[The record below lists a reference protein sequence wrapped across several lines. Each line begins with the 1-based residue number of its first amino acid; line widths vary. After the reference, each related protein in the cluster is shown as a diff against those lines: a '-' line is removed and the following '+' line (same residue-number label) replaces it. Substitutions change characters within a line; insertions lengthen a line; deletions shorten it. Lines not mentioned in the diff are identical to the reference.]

1 MITFFKKNKK
11 IIVNTIILLLIFL
24 LISFVSLLILQVFGI
39 VCFDD
44 GIKINAELFDAF
56 KTSWYG
62 NLIILAAQVV
72 LTTLLCFVPG
82 FSMAFIMLIQALFD
96 SVWQAFFIA
105 FTGVMLSSLIMYL
118 TGRFGGYR
126 LCKKILGEKDCER
139 ASQLLNNKG
148 AVFFPLMM
156 MFPMFPDDAL
166 VMVAGT
172 LKMSLKWFIPSI
184 VFGRGIG
191 IVTIVFGLGSI
202 PYDKFT
208 TPWHWIIFIGV
219 CAILVVTVFYL
230 AYRFNKYLEKRN
242 SKGENDESTDKT

>member
-1 MITFFKKNKK
+1 
-11 IIVNTIILLLIFL
+11 
-24 LISFVSLLILQVFGI
+24 LILWAFDV
-39 VCFDD
+39 VYLDD
-44 GIKINAELFDAF
+44 GIQINVEMFERF
-56 KTSWYG
+56 CSSWYG
-62 NLIILAAQVV
+62 NLIILGVQVV

-82 FSMAFIMLIQALFD
+82 FSMAFIMLIQALYA

-126 LCKKILGEKDCER
+126 LCKKILGDKDCER
-139 ASQLLNNKG
+139 ASELLNNKG

-172 LKMSLKWFIPSI
+172 LRMSLKWFIPSI

-191 IVTIVFGLGSI
+191 VLTIVFGLGTV

-208 TPWHWIIFIGV
+208 TPWHWIGFIGV
-219 CAILVVTVFYL
+219 CAVFLVTVFYL

-242 SKGENDESTDKT
+242 KKED

>member
-1 MITFFKKNKK
+1 MRGFLLKNKK
-11 IIVNTIILLLIFL
+11 LILNAIILLMIFL
-24 LISFVSLLILQVFGI
+24 LISLVSLLILWAFDI
-39 VCFDD
+39 VYLDD
-44 GIKINAELFDAF
+44 GIQINVEMFERF
-56 KTSWYG
+56 RSSWYG
-62 NLIILAAQVV
+62 NLIILAVQVV

-82 FSMAFIMLIQALFD
+82 FSMAFIMLVQALFA

-126 LCKKILGEKDCER
+126 LCKKILGDKDCER
-139 ASQLLNNKG
+139 ASELLNNKG

-172 LKMSLKWFIPSI
+172 LRMSLKWFIPSI

-191 IVTIVFGLGSI
+191 VVTIVFGLGTI

-208 TPWHWIIFIGV
+208 TPWHWIGFIALG
-219 CAILVVTVFYL
+219 AAFVVTVFYL

-242 SKGENDESTDKT
+242 NKEV

>member
-1 MITFFKKNKK
+1 MTFLEKNKK
-11 IIVNTIILLLIFL
+11 LILNTLSLILLFAV
-24 LISFVSLLILQVFGI
+24 ISFVSLLVLYAFDI
-39 VCFDD
+39 VYFDD
-44 GIKINAELFDAF
+44 GINISIELFDDF
-56 KTSWYG
+56 KSFWYG
-62 NLIILAAQVV
+62 KLIILVAQVV

-82 FSMAFIMLIQALFD
+82 FSMAFIMLIQVLFD
-96 SVWQAFFIA
+96 SVWEAFFIA

-118 TGRFGGYR
+118 TGRFGSYR
-126 LCKKILGEKDCER
+126 LCKRILGEKDCER
-139 ASQLLNNKG
+139 ASELLNHKG

-219 CAILVVTVFYL
+219 CAIFVVAVFYL
-230 AYRFNKYLEKRN
+230 AYRFNKYLESRNDKAKREEDAEQ
-242 SKGENDESTDKT
+242 K

>member
-1 MITFFKKNKK
+1 MIEFFKKNKK
-11 IIVNTIILLLIFL
+11 LIVNIIFLLMIFL
-24 LISFVSLLILQVFGI
+24 LISLVSLLILCAFDI
-39 VCFDD
+39 VYFDD
-44 GIKINAELFDAF
+44 GINMNIELFDRF
-56 KTSWYG
+56 KNSWYG
-62 NLIILAAQVV
+62 SLVVLLVQVV

-82 FSMAFIMLIQALFD
+82 FSMAFILLVQALFD
-96 SVWQAFFIA
+96 SLWQSFAIA
-105 FTGVMLSSLIMYL
+105 FSGVMLSSLIMYL

-139 ASQLLNNKG
+139 ASMLLNNKG

-172 LKMSLKWFIPSI
+172 LRMSLKWFIPSI

-191 IVTIVFGLGSI
+191 IVTIIFGLGTI

-219 CAILVVTVFYL
+219 CAVFVVTVFYL

-242 SKGENDESTDKT
+242 KKED

>member
-1 MITFFKKNKK
+1 VRGFLLKNKK
-11 IIVNTIILLLIFL
+11 LILNAIILLMIFL
-24 LISFVSLLILQVFGI
+24 LISLVSLLILWAFDV
-39 VCFDD
+39 VYLDD
-44 GIKINAELFDAF
+44 GIQINVEMFERF
-56 KTSWYG
+56 CSSWYG
-62 NLIILAAQVV
+62 NLIILGVQVV

-82 FSMAFIMLIQALFD
+82 FSMAFIMLIQALYA

-126 LCKKILGEKDCER
+126 LCKKILGDKDCER
-139 ASQLLNNKG
+139 ASELLNNKG

-172 LKMSLKWFIPSI
+172 LKRSLKWFVPSI

-219 CAILVVTVFYL
+219 CAVGVVTVFYL

-242 SKGENDESTDKT
+242 GKGD

>member
-1 MITFFKKNKK
+1 MIAFFKKNKK
-11 IIVNTIILLLIFL
+11 TIFNAIALLLIFL
-24 LISFVSLLILQVFGI
+24 VISAVSLVIFCAFGI
-39 VCFDD
+39 VYFDD
-44 GIKINAELFDAF
+44 GIKINAELFAVF
-56 KTSWYG
+56 KSSWYG

-96 SVWQAFFIA
+96 SLWQAFFIA

-118 TGRFGGYR
+118 AGRFGGYR
-126 LCKKILGEKDCER
+126 LCKRLMGEKDAER
-139 ASQLLNNKG
+139 ASHLLNKKG
-148 AVFFPLMM
+148 VVFFPLMM

-208 TPWHWIIFIGV
+208 TPWHWIIFIGG
-219 CAILVVTVFYL
+219 CAVLVIAVFFL
-230 AYRFNKYLEKRN
+230 AYKFNRYLEKR
-242 SKGENDESTDKT
+242 SDRE

>member
-1 MITFFKKNKK
+1 M
-11 IIVNTIILLLIFL
+11 IFL
-24 LISFVSLLILQVFGI
+24 LISLVSLLILLAFGV
-39 VCFDD
+39 VCIDD
-44 GIKINAELFDAF
+44 GIQINVEMFERF
-56 KTSWYG
+56 RSSWYG
-62 NLIILAAQVV
+62 NLIILGAQVV

-82 FSMAFIMLIQALFD
+82 FSMAFIMLVQALYA

-139 ASQLLNNKG
+139 ASELLNNKG

-172 LKMSLKWFIPSI
+172 LRMSLKWFIPSI

-191 IVTIVFGLGSI
+191 VLTIVFGLGTV

-208 TPWHWIIFIGV
+208 TPWHWIGFIGV
-219 CAILVVTVFYL
+219 CTVFLVTVFYL

-242 SKGENDESTDKT
+242 KKED

>member
-1 MITFFKKNKK
+1 MRGFLKKNKK
-11 IIVNTIILLLIFL
+11 LIVNAIILLMIFL
-24 LISFVSLLILQVFGI
+24 LISLVSLLILWAFDV
-39 VCFDD
+39 VYLDD
-44 GIKINAELFDAF
+44 GIQINIEMFERF
-56 KTSWYG
+56 RSSWYG
-62 NLIILAAQVV
+62 NLIILGVQVV

-82 FSMAFIMLIQALFD
+82 FSMAFIILVQTLYA
-96 SVWQAFFIA
+96 SVWQAFFVA

-126 LCKKILGEKDCER
+126 LCRRILGDKDCER
-139 ASQLLNNKG
+139 ASELLNHKG

-156 MFPMFPDDAL
+156 MLPMFPDDAL

-172 LKMSLKWFIPSI
+172 LRMSLKWFIPSI

-191 IVTIVFGLGSI
+191 VVTIVFGLGTV

-208 TPWHWIIFIGV
+208 TPWHWIGFISA
-219 CAILVVTVFYL
+219 CAVFLVAVFYS

-242 SKGENDESTDKT
+242 KKED

>member
-1 MITFFKKNKK
+1 MVAFFRKNKK
-11 IIVNTIILLLIFL
+11 TIINTIILLLIFL
-24 LISFVSLLILQVFGI
+24 IISFVSLLILQAFGV
-39 VCFDD
+39 VCYDD
-44 GIKINAELFDAF
+44 GELQINAEMFDKF

-72 LTTLLCFVPG
+72 LTTFLCFVPA
-82 FSMAFIMLIQALFD
+82 FSMAFIMLIQVLFD

-105 FTGVMLSSLIMYL
+105 FTGVMLSSFIMYL

-126 LCKKILGEKDCER
+126 LCKKIMGEKDCER
-139 ASQLLNNKG
+139 ASELLNHKG
-148 AVFFPLMM
+148 VVFFPLMM
-156 MFPMFPDDAL
+156 MFPLFPDDAL

-208 TPWHWIIFIGV
+208 TPWHWIVFIGV
-219 CAILVVTVFYL
+219 CAVFIVTVFYL
-230 AYRFNKYLEKRN
+230 AYRFNKYLEKKN
-242 SKGENDESTDKT
+242 QETDK

>member
-1 MITFFKKNKK
+1 MVEFFKKNKK
-11 IIVNTIILLLIFL
+11 LIVNIILLLMIFL
-24 LISFVSLLILQVFGI
+24 LISLISLFVLWAFDI
-39 VCFDD
+39 VYFDD
-44 GIKINAELFDAF
+44 GININIELFDRF
-56 KTSWYG
+56 KHSWYG
-62 NLIILAAQVV
+62 SLIVLLAQVV

-82 FSMAFIMLIQALFD
+82 FSMAFILLVQALFD
-96 SVWQAFFIA
+96 SLWQSFAIA

-139 ASQLLNNKG
+139 ASTLLNNKG

-172 LKMSLKWFIPSI
+172 LKMSLKWFVPSI
-184 VFGRGIG
+184 LLGRGIG
-191 IVTIVFGLGSI
+191 IVTIIFGLGTI

-219 CAILVVTVFYL
+219 CAVFVVTVFYL

-242 SKGENDESTDKT
+242 KKED

>member
-1 MITFFKKNKK
+1 MRGFLVKNKK
-11 IIVNTIILLLIFL
+11 LILNTIILLMIFL
-24 LISFVSLLILQVFGI
+24 LISLVSLLILLAFGV
-39 VCFDD
+39 VCIDD
-44 GIKINAELFDAF
+44 GIQINVEMFERF
-56 KTSWYG
+56 RSSWYG
-62 NLIILAAQVV
+62 NLIILGAQVV

-82 FSMAFIMLIQALFD
+82 FSMAFIMLVQALYA

-139 ASQLLNNKG
+139 ASELLNNKG

-172 LKMSLKWFIPSI
+172 LRMSLKWFIPSI

-191 IVTIVFGLGSI
+191 VVTIVFGLGAV

-208 TPWHWIIFIGV
+208 TPWHWIVFISA
-219 CAILVVTVFYL
+219 CALFLVSVFYA

-242 SKGENDESTDKT
+242 KKED

>member
-1 MITFFKKNKK
+1 MRGFLVKNKK
-11 IIVNTIILLLIFL
+11 LILNAIILLMIFL
-24 LISFVSLLILQVFGI
+24 LISLVSLLILWAFDV
-39 VCFDD
+39 VYLDD
-44 GIKINAELFDAF
+44 GIQINIEMFERF
-56 KTSWYG
+56 RSSWYG
-62 NLIILAAQVV
+62 NLIILGVQVV

-82 FSMAFIMLIQALFD
+82 FSMAFIMLVQALYA
-96 SVWQAFFIA
+96 SVWQAFLIA
-105 FTGVMLSSLIMYL
+105 FAGVMLSSLIMYL

-139 ASQLLNNKG
+139 ASELLNHKG

-172 LKMSLKWFIPSI
+172 LRMSLKWFIPSI

-191 IVTIVFGLGSI
+191 VVTIVFGLGTV

-208 TPWHWIIFIGV
+208 TPWHWIGFISAWAV
-219 CAILVVTVFYL
+219 FLVAVFYA

-242 SKGENDESTDKT
+242 KKED

>member
-1 MITFFKKNKK
+1 MIEFFKKNKK
-11 IIVNTIILLLIFL
+11 LIVNIIILLLIFL
-24 LISFVSLLILQVFGI
+24 LISLISLFVLWAFDI
-39 VCFDD
+39 VYFDD
-44 GIKINAELFDAF
+44 GINMNIELFDRF
-56 KTSWYG
+56 KNSWYG
-62 NLIILAAQVV
+62 SLIVLLVQVV

-82 FSMAFIMLIQALFD
+82 FSMAFILLVQALFD
-96 SVWQAFFIA
+96 SLWQSFFIA

-118 TGRFGGYR
+118 TGRFGGYK

-139 ASQLLNNKG
+139 ASTLLNNKG

-184 VFGRGIG
+184 VLGRGIG
-191 IVTIVFGLGSI
+191 IVTIIFGLGTI

-208 TPWHWIIFIGV
+208 TPWHWIIFISV
-219 CAILVVTVFYL
+219 CAVFVVTVFYL
-230 AYRFNKYLEKRN
+230 AYRFNKYLENRN
-242 SKGENDESTDKT
+242 KKED

>member
-1 MITFFKKNKK
+1 MIF
-11 IIVNTIILLLIFL
+11 IV
-24 LISFVSLLILQVFGI
+24 ISLVSLVLLCAFG
-39 VCFDD
+39 VVYFDG
-44 GIKINAELFDAF
+44 GIKINVDTFNVF
-56 KTSWYG
+56 RSSWYG
-62 NLIILAAQVV
+62 NLVILLAQVV

-82 FSMAFIMLIQALFD
+82 FSMAFIILLQTLFD
-96 SVWQAFFIA
+96 SVWQTFIIA
-105 FTGVMLSSLIMYL
+105 FTGVILSSMIMYL

-139 ASQLLNNKG
+139 ASMLLNQKG

-172 LKMSLKWFIPSI
+172 LKMSLKWFVPSI

-191 IVTIVFGLGSI
+191 VVTIVFGLGVI

-208 TPWHWIIFIGV
+208 TPWHWIIFVSV
-219 CAILVVTVFYL
+219 CAIGLLTVFYL

-242 SKGENDESTDKT
+242 KNSKKGE

>member
-1 MITFFKKNKK
+1 MRGFLKKNKK
-11 IIVNTIILLLIFL
+11 LIVNAIILLMIFL
-24 LISFVSLLILQVFGI
+24 LISLVSLLILWAFDV
-39 VCFDD
+39 VYLDD
-44 GIKINAELFDAF
+44 GIRINIEMFERF
-56 KTSWYG
+56 RSSWYG
-62 NLIILAAQVV
+62 NLIILGVQVV

-82 FSMAFIMLIQALFD
+82 FSMAFIMLVQTLYA

-126 LCKKILGEKDCER
+126 LCRRILGDKDCER
-139 ASQLLNNKG
+139 ASELLNHKG

-172 LKMSLKWFIPSI
+172 LRMSLKWFIPSI

-191 IVTIVFGLGSI
+191 VVTIVFGLGTV

-208 TPWHWIIFIGV
+208 TPWHWIGFISAWAV
-219 CAILVVTVFYL
+219 FLVAVFYA
-230 AYRFNKYLEKRN
+230 AYRFNKYLETRN
-242 SKGENDESTDKT
+242 KKED

>member
-1 MITFFKKNKK
+1 MVEFFKKNKK
-11 IIVNTIILLLIFL
+11 LIVNIILLLMIFL
-24 LISFVSLLILQVFGI
+24 LISLISLFVLWAFDI
-39 VCFDD
+39 VYFDD
-44 GIKINAELFDAF
+44 GINMNIELFDRF
-56 KTSWYG
+56 KHSWYG
-62 NLIILAAQVV
+62 SLIVLLAQVV

-82 FSMAFIMLIQALFD
+82 FSMAFILLVQALFD
-96 SVWQAFFIA
+96 SLWQSFAIA

-139 ASQLLNNKG
+139 ASTLLNNKG

-172 LKMSLKWFIPSI
+172 LKMSLKWFVPSI

-191 IVTIVFGLGSI
+191 IVTIIFGLGTI

-219 CAILVVTVFYL
+219 CAVFVVTVFYL

-242 SKGENDESTDKT
+242 KKED

>member
-1 MITFFKKNKK
+1 MRGFLKKNKK
-11 IIVNTIILLLIFL
+11 LIVNAIILLMIFL
-24 LISFVSLLILQVFGI
+24 LISLVSLLILWAFDV
-39 VCFDD
+39 VYLDD
-44 GIKINAELFDAF
+44 GIQINIEMFERF
-56 KTSWYG
+56 RSSWYG
-62 NLIILAAQVV
+62 NLIILGVQVV

-82 FSMAFIMLIQALFD
+82 FSMAFIMLVQALYA
-96 SVWQAFFIA
+96 SVWQAFLIA
-105 FTGVMLSSLIMYL
+105 FAGVMLSSLIMYL

-139 ASQLLNNKG
+139 ASELLNHKG

-172 LKMSLKWFIPSI
+172 LRMSLKWFIPSI

-191 IVTIVFGLGSI
+191 VVTIVFGLGTV

-208 TPWHWIIFIGV
+208 TPWHWIGFISAWAV
-219 CAILVVTVFYL
+219 FLVAVFYA

-242 SKGENDESTDKT
+242 KKED

>member
-1 MITFFKKNKK
+1 MRGFLVKNKK
-11 IIVNTIILLLIFL
+11 LILNTIILLMIFL
-24 LISFVSLLILQVFGI
+24 LISLVSLLILLAFGV
-39 VCFDD
+39 VCIDD
-44 GIKINAELFDAF
+44 GIQINVEMFERF
-56 KTSWYG
+56 RSSWYG
-62 NLIILAAQVV
+62 NLIILGAQVV

-82 FSMAFIMLIQALFD
+82 FSMAFIMLVQALFE
-96 SVWQAFFIA
+96 SVWQSFFIA

-139 ASQLLNNKG
+139 ASELLNNKG

-172 LKMSLKWFIPSI
+172 LRMSLKWFIPSI
-184 VFGRGIG
+184 VFG
-191 IVTIVFGLGSI
+191 LGAV

-208 TPWHWIIFIGV
+208 TPWHWIGFISA
-219 CAILVVTVFYL
+219 CALFLVAVFYA

-242 SKGENDESTDKT
+242 KKED

>member
-1 MITFFKKNKK
+1 MRGFLKKNKK
-11 IIVNTIILLLIFL
+11 LIVNAIILLMIFL
-24 LISFVSLLILQVFGI
+24 LISLVSLLILWAFDV
-39 VCFDD
+39 VYLDD
-44 GIKINAELFDAF
+44 GIRINIEMFERF
-56 KTSWYG
+56 RSSWYG
-62 NLIILAAQVV
+62 NLIILGVQVV

-82 FSMAFIMLIQALFD
+82 FSMAFIILVQTLYA
-96 SVWQAFFIA
+96 SVWQAFFVA

-126 LCKKILGEKDCER
+126 LCRRILGDKDCER
-139 ASQLLNNKG
+139 ASELLNHKG

-172 LKMSLKWFIPSI
+172 LRMSLKWFIPSI

-191 IVTIVFGLGSI
+191 VVTIVFGLGTV

-208 TPWHWIIFIGV
+208 TPWHWIGFISAWAV
-219 CAILVVTVFYL
+219 FLVAVFYA
-230 AYRFNKYLEKRN
+230 AYRFNKYLETRN
-242 SKGENDESTDKT
+242 KKED